1 MTNPLRLTSIASRV
15 LLPWVILLLLAAGLA
30 GYRYQQLQFNARLA
44 QHTALHR
51 QAASLANHLREL
63 ALDRWSDA
71 LLYRITPDPHANERV
86 NQSERAIL
94 ARIEAI
100 ERLFDNNQEHAFH
113 VTAVQD
119 SGLLDGYRL
128 ARVGI
133 AELYR
138 QFFQAVDAKDAAHQ
152 ERLQALLAIKLRQ
165 IRASLDDL
173 TAYQVKTE
181 RLAMAQQQAIQQ
193 RGEGIFFGLLTILIL
208 LGMAFSR
215 YQTLTIARP
224 LDQLTRAAR
233 QIGAG
238 RDVDLSGF
246 KGTGEISELAAAF
259 DQMVQALRASHRDL
273 QAQKDQL
280 AAAYAEVEAKVRQRT
295 ADLTQRG
302 MELETANKDLENFSY
317 SVSHDL
323 RAPLRAIDGFIAILL
338 EEQADRLDDEGRRM
352 FGIVADNAR
361 KMGHLID
368 DILAFSRAGRL
379 ELDTRE
385 VDMAALVREAWSSLE
400 ENHRGRAVE
409 LRLDDLP
416 GARCDP
422 RALRQV
428 WQNLLDNAIKFTR
441 DRDPARIEVGAVRE
455 GDFIRYRI
463 QDNGVGFN
471 AEYTDKL
478 FVLFQRLHGM
488 DEFEGTGVGL
498 AIVKLFI
505 QKHGGEVSAT
515 ATPGQGACFSF
526 TLPSPAETLAH

>member
-1 MTNPLRLTSIASRV
+1 MAILPRLTTISARV
-15 LLPWVILLLLAAGLA
+15 LLPWGTLLLLAVGLA
-30 GYRYQQLQFNARLA
+30 GYRYQQLQFNAQLE

-51 QAASLANHLREL
+51 QAVTLANDLREQ
-63 ALDRWSDA
+63 ALDRWANA
-71 LLYRITPDPHANERV
+71 LLYRITPDPHAIERV

-94 ARIEAI
+94 TKIEAI
-100 ERLFDNNQEHAFH
+100 ERLFAGNREHHFH
-113 VTAVQD
+113 VTPLHD
-119 SGLLDGYRL
+119 SGLLDDYRM
-128 ARVGI
+128 ARTGI

-138 QFFQAVDAKDAAHQ
+138 QFFQAVDATDAEHQ
-152 ERLQALLAIKLRQ
+152 ERLQTLLAIKLRQ

-173 TAYQVKTE
+173 AIYQVKTE
-181 RLAMAQQQAIQQ
+181 RLAMARQQVIQQ

-224 LDQLTRAAR
+224 LGRLTHAAR
-233 QIGAG
+233 QIGQG
-238 RDVDLSGF
+238 REVELTGYQ
-246 KGTGEISELAAAF
+246 GPGEISELAAAF
-259 DQMVQALRASHRDL
+259 GQMVHALRASHRDL
-273 QAQKDQL
+273 QAQKDRL
-280 AAAYAEVEAKVRQRT
+280 ATAYAEVEARVRQRT
-295 ADLTQRG
+295 ADLTQRTT
-302 MELETANKDLENFSY
+302 ELETANKDLENFSY

-379 ELDTRE
+379 ELDTSE
-385 VDMAALVREAWSSLE
+385 VDMAALVREAWDRLLE
-400 ENHRGRAVE
+400 NAPGLSAE

-416 GARCDP
+416 PARCDP

-428 WQNLLDNAIKFTR
+428 WQNLLDNAIKFSR
-441 DRDPARIEVGAVRE
+441 DRDPAIIEISAVVE
-455 GDFIRYRI
+455 AHFIRYQV

-471 AEYTDKL
+471 PEYTDKL

-498 AIVKLFI
+498 AIVKRFI

-526 TLPSPAETLAH
+526 TLPRPADSLEH